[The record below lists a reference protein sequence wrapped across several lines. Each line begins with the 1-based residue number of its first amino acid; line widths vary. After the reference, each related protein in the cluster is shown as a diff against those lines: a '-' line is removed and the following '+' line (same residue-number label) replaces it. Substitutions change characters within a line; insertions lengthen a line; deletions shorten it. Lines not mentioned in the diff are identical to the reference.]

1 MSRSM
6 FVMIILIILV
16 ALLLPYGLKSAEP
29 EQEYRQ
35 FKSET
40 VYVVSEG

>member
-6 FVMIILIILV
+6 FVIIIILV

-29 EQEYRQ
+29 DHEYYQ

-40 VYVVSEG
+40 VQIVSEG